1 MKKII
6 LSAVLALSVT
16 IFAGCQGTS
25 VFSIG
30 GTIKNEQAPPEVIGG
45 GGQTKETTTVEIEY
59 KWCYPN
65 CPRPS
70 LNEIR
75 ENIQKINMVLEQTN
89 TYSSA
94 INNKAYVEFYN
105 ANNMVSS
112 SAFDIVQ
119 VGNQFKFANPTAVAA
134 WTFNQLDLG
143 NTLVIN
149 IYLETVGF
157 AGEYVTARI
166 RHGAQ
171 TIEAATGYI
180 EIDCGDGNPS
190 GSPATGCV
198 IVP

>member
-45 GGQTKETTTVEIEY
+45 GGEKTTTTIKASA
-59 KWCYPN
+59 KWCLPD
-65 CPRPS
+65 CPKPS
-70 LNEIR
+70 FNEIKDS
-75 ENIQKINMVLEQTN
+75 IQKINMVLEQTN

-105 ANNMVSS
+105 GNNMVAS

-119 VGNQFKFANPTAVAA
+119 VGNQFRFASPTAVAT
-134 WTFNQLDLG
+134 WTSNQLNLG

-149 IYLETVGF
+149 LYLETVGF

-171 TIEAATGYI
+171 TIESATGFI

>member
-16 IFAGCQGTS
+16 MFAGCQGAWS
-25 VFSIG
+25 VKVTG
-30 GTIKNEQAPPEVIGG
+30 GIYQEHAPPEVIGG
-45 GGQTKETTTVEIEY
+45 GHTKKTTKIEAELEL
-59 KWCYPN
+59 CEPT
-65 CPRPS
+65 CPKPS
-70 LNEIR
+70 LNEIK
-75 ENIQKINMVLEQTN
+75 ENIQKINLVLEQTN

-105 ANNMVSS
+105 VNNMVSS
-112 SAFDIVQ
+112 SAFDVVQ

-134 WTFNQLDLG
+134 WTFNQLDSG
-143 NTLVIN
+143 NKLVIN

-157 AGEYVTARI
+157 ASEHVTARI

-171 TIEAATGYI
+171 TIESATGYI